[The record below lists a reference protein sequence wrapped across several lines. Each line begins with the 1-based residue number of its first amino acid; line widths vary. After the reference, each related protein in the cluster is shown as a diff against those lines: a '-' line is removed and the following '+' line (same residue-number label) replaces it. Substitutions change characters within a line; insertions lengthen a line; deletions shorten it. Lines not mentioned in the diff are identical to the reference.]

1 MSETMDRVQ
10 AHLWPRVRRPGS
22 QGTRVEYGLALPR
35 PVSRVR
41 ASRGRPCRFALE
53 VPNPV
58 DTIYADYQA
67 TTPVDPR
74 IVDIMHPFWHAAFG
88 NPHSHQH
95 AIGWRAAQAVARAQ
109 TSIARLIGADPD
121 EIIFTSGATEANN
134 LAILGACRRGA
145 KGRKRL
151 WVSAIEHKCVLEAAR
166 RLAEREIVA
175 LDVIPVDRNGAIDLE
190 FLRAQLDD
198 SVCMVSVM
206 GVNNEIG
213 TIQDIPALADMLAPY
228 DVMLH
233 CDAAQAPSALDISA
247 WARYADLISLSA
259 HKMYGPQGIG
269 ALYVRRER
277 QPLIEPLLYGGGQQ
291 NGLRS
296 GTIPLPLC
304 AGMGAAAEMLS
315 AGEQEVERTR
325 VAALRDRFV
334 ARLRAEAEGVSLIGP
349 SCRQRHPGSANLLF
363 QGVTAGDLL
372 DRLQPRLAASTGA
385 ACTTGLPEPSHVLR
399 AIGLSGEEADSA
411 IRFSF
416 GRFTTEAEID
426 AAVGL
431 VKNVLGS

>member
-1 MSETMDRVQ
+1 M
-10 AHLWPRVRRPGS
+10 
-22 QGTRVEYGLALPR
+22 
-35 PVSRVR
+35 
-41 ASRGRPCRFALE
+41 
-53 VPNPV
+53 

-74 IVDIMHPFWHAAFG
+74 IIEKMNPFWHSEFG

-95 AIGWRAAQAVARAQ
+95 AIGWRAAQTVERAQ
-109 TSIARLIGADPD
+109 ISIAGLIGADPD

-145 KGRKRL
+145 KTRRRL

-175 LDVIPVDRNGAIDLE
+175 LDVIPVDRNGSIDLE

-213 TIQDIPALADMLAPY
+213 SIQDIPALATLLAPH
-228 DVMLH
+228 DIMLH

-304 AGMGAAAEMLS
+304 VGMGAATEIL
-315 AGEQEVERTR
+315 GDVEQEVERTR

-349 SCRQRHPGSANLLF
+349 SCPQRHPGNANLLF
-363 QGVTAGDLL
+363 QGVNAGDLL

-411 IRFSF
+411 VRFSF

-431 VKNVLGS
+431 VKDALRP